1 MMNNMLLLCY
11 KKNQV
16 STEPETEHSKQVE
29 LNECFRMNGQD
40 NSEKKTLVLI
50 DGEIHATN
58 VTFLN
63 SQ

>member
-1 MMNNMLLLCY
+1 MLP
-11 KKNQV
+11 KKPSQQQK
-16 STEPETEHSKQVE
+16 PETEHSKQVE

>member
-1 MMNNMLLLCY
+1 MLQ
-11 KKNQV
+11 KKPSQQQ
-16 STEPETEHSKQVE
+16 EPEIEHSKQVE

-50 DGEIHATN
+50 DGEIHATK